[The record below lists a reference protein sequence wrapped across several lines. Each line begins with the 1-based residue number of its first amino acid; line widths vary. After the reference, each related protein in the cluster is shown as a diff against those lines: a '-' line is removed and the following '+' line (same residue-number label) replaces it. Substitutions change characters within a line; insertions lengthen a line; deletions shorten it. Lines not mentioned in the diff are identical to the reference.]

1 MSNYLLPL
9 PQRDCLRRV
18 PAPAVTH
25 CYALNSIPPVTMVC
39 PNAGKDVTASL
50 FLYSRMDGGRVSP
63 LGGGSRIQR
72 NAHAMSKRIKKYP
85 NFQDLYSFE
94 DYKRAFEAQETF
106 CCGLS
111 PICLSAPKHHDS
123 VHTDVTGD
131 ESADTA
137 LVTIRT
143 LKLAYATQV
152 WTRAMLVS
160 SGDDDALYGYW
171 NLHYRDNETSFR
183 ELAYTDLPDGVTPE
197 VLASYFWDL
206 LETIANSGSVKVCE
220 GYSLINKG
228 LDGLGI
234 TESPSIAFDVVLDRD
249 EAKGCFDEISDVMG
263 YPYNRKPRSYRWEE
277 IRDLFTELSLKQL
290 SLMNLELLHKHTDID
305 EDLFRACNALDI
317 QGVKFAISR
326 GANVNAL
333 DKKGESALQKAVE
346 DFSFYGI
353 EIDKRYSDEERTR
366 ITDAAYERS
375 RAIVDL
381 LVSHGADV
389 DLFGV
394 EGRQPITCAYFE
406 HSPTMIKHLL
416 ELGSDPNYNSYR
428 SDDVPYESED
438 STRCTIL
445 NFISVDWGESYGVYK
460 DDKEV
465 AEMIR
470 AYGGRL
476 YDWDYDPQRRIH
488 IGQYYVRM
496 EPDEDEENLFYDNSG
511 WGIGDAD
518 HLTIED
524 ETLHQTT
531 ISLEAIE
538 GLRQWHAEYRSCC
551 EEEDFDRDGWNRRGL
566 ALAREVARVLPES
579 VALHYPYGD
588 DIEIQEIQWFPW
600 CKRHHIMYLSESRRI
615 TPTE

>member
-1 MSNYLLPL
+1 
-9 PQRDCLRRV
+9 
-18 PAPAVTH
+18 
-25 CYALNSIPPVTMVC
+25 
-39 PNAGKDVTASL
+39 
-50 FLYSRMDGGRVSP
+50 
-63 LGGGSRIQR
+63 
-72 NAHAMSKRIKKYP
+72 MSKRIKKYP

-94 DYKRAFEAQETF
+94 DYKRAYEAQETF

-171 NLHYRDNETSFR
+171 NLHYCDNETSFR
-183 ELAYTDLPDGVTPE
+183 ELAYTDLPNGVTPE

-228 LDGLGI
+228 LDSFGI
-234 TESPSIAFDVVLDRD
+234 KKSPSIAFDVVLDRD
-249 EAKGCFDEISDVMG
+249 EAKGCFDEISNVMAF
-263 YPYNRKPRSYRWEE
+263 PYNREPRSYRWEE
-277 IRDLFTELSLKQL
+277 IQDLFTELSLKQL

-375 RAIVDL
+375 RTIVDL

-470 AYGGRL
+470 TYGGRL

-488 IGQYYVRM
+488 IGRYYVRI
-496 EPDEDEENLFYDNSG
+496 EPDEDEENLFFDNSG

-524 ETLHQTT
+524 EMLHQTT

-551 EEEDFDRDGWNRRGL
+551 EEENFDRDEWNRRGL
-566 ALAREVARVLPES
+566 ALAREVARVLPET

-600 CKRHHIMYLSESRRI
+600 CQRHHIMYLSESRRI

>member
-1 MSNYLLPL
+1 
-9 PQRDCLRRV
+9 
-18 PAPAVTH
+18 
-25 CYALNSIPPVTMVC
+25 
-39 PNAGKDVTASL
+39 
-50 FLYSRMDGGRVSP
+50 
-63 LGGGSRIQR
+63 
-72 NAHAMSKRIKKYP
+72 MSKRIKKYP

-94 DYKRAFEAQETF
+94 DYKRAYEAQETF

-111 PICLSAPKHHDS
+111 PICLSAPKHHVS

-131 ESADTA
+131 ESSDTA

-160 SGDDDALYGYW
+160 SGNDDALYGYW
-171 NLHYRDNETSFR
+171 SLHYRDNETSFR
-183 ELAYTDLPDGVTPE
+183 ELAYVDLPDGVTPE

-234 TESPSIAFDVVLDRD
+234 TESPLIAFDVVLDRD
-249 EAKGCFDEISDVMG
+249 EAKGCVDEISDVMAF
-263 YPYNRKPRSYRWEE
+263 PYNREPKSYRWEE
-277 IRDLFTELSLKQL
+277 IQDLFTELSLKQL
-290 SLMNLELLHKHTDID
+290 SLMNLKLLHKHTDID

-333 DKKGESALQKAVE
+333 DKRGESALQKAVE
-346 DFSFYGI
+346 GLSFYRT
-353 EIDKRYSDEERTR
+353 ELDKSYSDEERTR

-375 RAIVDL
+375 RTIVDL

-416 ELGSDPNYNSYR
+416 ELESDPNYNSYR
-428 SDDVPYESED
+428 SEDVAYQSED

-488 IGQYYVRM
+488 IGRYYVRI
-496 EPDEDEENLFYDNSG
+496 EPDEDEENLFFDNSG
-511 WGIGDAD
+511 YGIGDAD

-531 ISLEAIE
+531 ISLEAIK

-551 EEEDFDRDGWNRRGL
+551 EEENFDRDEWNRRGL
-566 ALAREVARVLPES
+566 ALAREVARVLPET

>member
-1 MSNYLLPL
+1 
-9 PQRDCLRRV
+9 
-18 PAPAVTH
+18 
-25 CYALNSIPPVTMVC
+25 
-39 PNAGKDVTASL
+39 
-50 FLYSRMDGGRVSP
+50 
-63 LGGGSRIQR
+63 
-72 NAHAMSKRIKKYP
+72 MSKRIKKYP
-85 NFQDLYSFE
+85 NSQDLYSFE

-123 VHTDVTGD
+123 FHTDVIGD

-160 SGDDDALYGYW
+160 SGYTSELSNYW
-171 NLHYRDNETSFR
+171 SLQYRDNETSFR
-183 ELAYTDLPDGVTPE
+183 ELAYTDLPNGMMPE
-197 VLASYFWDL
+197 VLASFFWDL
-206 LETIANSGSVKVCE
+206 LETIANSGSIKVCE

-228 LDGLGI
+228 LDSFGI
-234 TESPSIAFDVVLDRD
+234 EKSPSVAFDVVLDRD

-263 YPYNRKPRSYRWEE
+263 YPYNRESRSYRWEE

-290 SLMNLELLHKHTDID
+290 SLMNLELLHKHSDID
-305 EDLFRACNALDI
+305 EDLFRACSALDI
-317 QGVKFAISR
+317 QGVKLAISR

-333 DKKGESALQKAVE
+333 DKKGESALQKTVE
-346 DFSFYGI
+346 YFSYYAIGR
-353 EIDKRYSDEERTR
+353 DKSYSDEER
-366 ITDAAYERS
+366 S
-375 RAIVDL
+375 LAIVDL

-394 EGRQPITCAYFE
+394 EGMQPITCAYYE
-406 HSPTMIKHLL
+406 HSPATIKHLL

-428 SDDVPYESED
+428 SCDVTYESGD

-445 NFISVDWGESYGVYK
+445 NLIWEHWGESYEAYK

-465 AEMIR
+465 TEMIR

-488 IGQYYVRM
+488 IGRYYVRM
-496 EPDEDEENLFYDNSG
+496 EPDEDEENLFFDNSG

-538 GLRQWHAEYRSCC
+538 GLRQWHAEYRRCC

-566 ALAREVARVLPES
+566 ALAREVARVLPET
-579 VALHYPYGD
+579 VALYYPYGD
-588 DIEIQEIQWFPW
+588 ELEIQWFDW
-600 CKRHHIMYLSESRRI
+600 CQRHHIMYLSESRRI

>member
-1 MSNYLLPL
+1 M
-9 PQRDCLRRV
+9 
-18 PAPAVTH
+18 AH
-25 CYALNSIPPVTMVC
+25 
-39 PNAGKDVTASL
+39 G
-50 FLYSRMDGGRVSP
+50 MD
-63 LGGGSRIQR
+63 
-72 NAHAMSKRIKKYP
+72 KRIKKYP

-94 DYKRAFEAQETF
+94 DYKRAYEAQETF

-111 PICLSAPKHHDS
+111 PICLSAPKHHAS
-123 VHTDVTGD
+123 IHTDVIGD

-160 SGDDDALYGYW
+160 SGDDDTLYGYW
-171 NLHYRDNETSFR
+171 SLHYRDNETSFR
-183 ELAYTDLPDGVTPE
+183 ELAYVELPDGVTPE
-197 VLASYFWDL
+197 VLASYFWKL

-234 TESPSIAFDVVLDRD
+234 TESPLIAFDVVLDRD
-249 EAKGCFDEISDVMG
+249 EAKGSLDEISDVMG
-263 YPYNRKPRSYRWEE
+263 YPYNREPRSYRWEE

-333 DKKGESALQKAVE
+333 DKTGESALQKAVE

-353 EIDKRYSDEERTR
+353 EIDKSYSDEERTR
-366 ITDAAYERS
+366 ITDAAYERAL
-375 RAIVDL
+375 AIVDL
-381 LVSHGADV
+381 LISHGADV

-394 EGRQPITCAYFE
+394 EGRQPITCAYYE
-406 HSPTMIKHLL
+406 HSPAMIKHLL

-428 SDDVPYESED
+428 SCDVPYETED

-445 NFISVDWGESYGVYK
+445 NLISEDWAESYGAHK

-465 AEMIR
+465 TEMIR

-488 IGQYYVRM
+488 IGRYYVRM

-524 ETLHQTT
+524 EMLQQTT

-551 EEEDFDRDGWNRRGL
+551 EAEDFDRDGWNKRGL
-566 ALAREVARVLPES
+566 ALAREVARVLPET
-579 VALHYPYGD
+579 VALYYPYGD
-588 DIEIQEIQWFPW
+588 ELEIQWFPW
-600 CKRHHIMYLSESRRI
+600 CKRHHIVYLSESRRI

>member
-1 MSNYLLPL
+1 
-9 PQRDCLRRV
+9 
-18 PAPAVTH
+18 
-25 CYALNSIPPVTMVC
+25 
-39 PNAGKDVTASL
+39 
-50 FLYSRMDGGRVSP
+50 
-63 LGGGSRIQR
+63 
-72 NAHAMSKRIKKYP
+72 MSKRIKKYP

-389 DLFGV
+389 GLFGV

>member
-1 MSNYLLPL
+1 
-9 PQRDCLRRV
+9 
-18 PAPAVTH
+18 
-25 CYALNSIPPVTMVC
+25 
-39 PNAGKDVTASL
+39 
-50 FLYSRMDGGRVSP
+50 
-63 LGGGSRIQR
+63 
-72 NAHAMSKRIKKYP
+72 MSKRIKKYP

-94 DYKRAFEAQETF
+94 DYKRAYEAQETF

-111 PICLSAPKHHDS
+111 PICLSAPKHHVS

-131 ESADTA
+131 ESSDTA

-160 SGDDDALYGYW
+160 SGNDDALYGYW
-171 NLHYRDNETSFR
+171 SLHYRDNETSFR
-183 ELAYTDLPDGVTPE
+183 ELAYVDLPDGVTPE

-234 TESPSIAFDVVLDRD
+234 TESPLIAFDVVLDRD
-249 EAKGCFDEISDVMG
+249 EAKGCVDEISDVMAF
-263 YPYNRKPRSYRWEE
+263 PYNREPKSYRWEE
-277 IRDLFTELSLKQL
+277 IQDLFTEVSLKQL
-290 SLMNLELLHKHTDID
+290 SLMNLKLLHKHTDID

-333 DKKGESALQKAVE
+333 DKRGESALQKAVE
-346 DFSFYGI
+346 GLSFYRT
-353 EIDKRYSDEERTR
+353 ELDKSYSDEERTR

-375 RAIVDL
+375 RTIVDL

-416 ELGSDPNYNSYR
+416 ELESDPNYNSYR
-428 SDDVPYESED
+428 SEDVAYQSED

-488 IGQYYVRM
+488 IGRYYVRI
-496 EPDEDEENLFYDNSG
+496 EPDEDEENLFFDNSG
-511 WGIGDAD
+511 YGIGDAD

-531 ISLEAIE
+531 ISLEAIK

-551 EEEDFDRDGWNRRGL
+551 EEENFDRDEWNRRGL
-566 ALAREVARVLPES
+566 ALAREVARVLPET

-600 CKRHHIMYLSESRRI
+600 CKRHHILYLSESRRI

>member
-1 MSNYLLPL
+1 
-9 PQRDCLRRV
+9 
-18 PAPAVTH
+18 
-25 CYALNSIPPVTMVC
+25 
-39 PNAGKDVTASL
+39 
-50 FLYSRMDGGRVSP
+50 
-63 LGGGSRIQR
+63 
-72 NAHAMSKRIKKYP
+72 MSKRIKKYP

-94 DYKRAFEAQETF
+94 DYKRACEAQETF

-111 PICLSAPKHHDS
+111 PICLSAPKHHVS

-131 ESADTA
+131 ESSDTA

-171 NLHYRDNETSFR
+171 SLHYRDNETSFR
-183 ELAYTDLPDGVTPE
+183 ELAYVDLPDGVTPE

-234 TESPSIAFDVVLDRD
+234 TESPLIAFDVVLDRD
-249 EAKGCFDEISDVMG
+249 EAKGCVDEISDVMG
-263 YPYNRKPRSYRWEE
+263 YPYNREPRSYRWEE

-375 RAIVDL
+375 CAIVDL

-445 NFISVDWGESYGVYK
+445 NFISEDWGESYGAHK
-460 DDKEV
+460 DDKEM

-488 IGQYYVRM
+488 IGRYYVRM
-496 EPDEDEENLFYDNSG
+496 EPDEDEENLFFDNSG

-531 ISLEAIE
+531 ISLEAIK
-538 GLRQWHAEYRSCC
+538 GLRQWHAEYRRCC

-588 DIEIQEIQWFPW
+588 ELEIQWFPW

>member
-1 MSNYLLPL
+1 
-9 PQRDCLRRV
+9 
-18 PAPAVTH
+18 
-25 CYALNSIPPVTMVC
+25 MVC
-39 PNAGKDVTASL
+39 PNAGKDVTVSL

-94 DYKRAFEAQETF
+94 DYKRAYEAQETF

-111 PICLSAPKHHDS
+111 PICLSAPKHHAS
-123 VHTDVTGD
+123 VHTNVTGD

-160 SGDDDALYGYW
+160 SGYTSELSNYW
-171 NLHYRDNETSFR
+171 SLQYRDNETSFR
-183 ELAYTDLPDGVTPE
+183 ELAYTDLPNGMTPE
-197 VLASYFWDL
+197 VLASFFWDL
-206 LETIANSGSVKVCE
+206 LETIANSGSIKVCE

-228 LDGLGI
+228 LDSFGI
-234 TESPSIAFDVVLDRD
+234 KKSPSIAFDVVLDRD
-249 EAKGCFDEISDVMG
+249 EAKGCFNEISDVMAF
-263 YPYNRKPRSYRWEE
+263 PYNREPRSYRWEE
-277 IRDLFTELSLKQL
+277 IQDLFTELSLKQL

-305 EDLFRACNALDI
+305 EDLFRACSALDI
-317 QGVKFAISR
+317 QGVKLAISR
-326 GANVNAL
+326 GVNVNAL
-333 DKKGESALQKAVE
+333 DKKGESALQKTVE
-346 DFSFYGI
+346 GFSFYGI
-353 EIDKRYSDEERTR
+353 EIYKSYSEEERTR

-394 EGRQPITCAYFE
+394 EGMQPITCAYYE
-406 HSPTMIKHLL
+406 HSPAMIKHLL

-428 SDDVPYESED
+428 SEDVAYQSED

-445 NFISVDWGESYGVYK
+445 DLIRGHWGESYEAYK

-488 IGQYYVRM
+488 IGRYYVRI
-496 EPDEDEENLFYDNSG
+496 EPDEDEENLFFDNSG
-511 WGIGDAD
+511 YGIGDAD

-524 ETLHQTT
+524 EMLHQTT

-538 GLRQWHAEYRSCC
+538 GLRQWHAEYRRCC
-551 EEEDFDRDGWNRRGL
+551 EEEDFDRDGWNKRGL

-588 DIEIQEIQWFPW
+588 DIEIQWFPW
-600 CKRHHIMYLSESRRI
+600 CQRHHIMYLSESRRI

>member
-1 MSNYLLPL
+1 
-9 PQRDCLRRV
+9 
-18 PAPAVTH
+18 
-25 CYALNSIPPVTMVC
+25 
-39 PNAGKDVTASL
+39 
-50 FLYSRMDGGRVSP
+50 
-63 LGGGSRIQR
+63 
-72 NAHAMSKRIKKYP
+72 MSKRIKKYP

-94 DYKRAFEAQETF
+94 DYKRAYEAQETF

-111 PICLSAPKHHDS
+111 PICLSAPKHHVS

-131 ESADTA
+131 ESSDTA

-160 SGDDDALYGYW
+160 SGNDDALYGYW
-171 NLHYRDNETSFR
+171 SLHYRDNETSFR
-183 ELAYTDLPDGVTPE
+183 ELAYVDLPDGVTPE

-234 TESPSIAFDVVLDRD
+234 TESPLIAFDVVLDRD
-249 EAKGCFDEISDVMG
+249 EAKGCVDEISDVMAF
-263 YPYNRKPRSYRWEE
+263 PYNREPKSYRWEE
-277 IRDLFTELSLKQL
+277 IQDLFTELSHKQL
-290 SLMNLELLHKHTDID
+290 SLMNLKLLHKHTDID
-305 EDLFRACNALDI
+305 GDLFRACNALDI

-333 DKKGESALQKAVE
+333 DKRGESALQKAVE
-346 DFSFYGI
+346 GLSFYRT
-353 EIDKRYSDEERTR
+353 ELDKSYSDEERTR

-375 RAIVDL
+375 RTIVDL

-416 ELGSDPNYNSYR
+416 ELESDPNYNSYR
-428 SDDVPYESED
+428 SEDVAYQSED

-445 NFISVDWGESYGVYK
+445 NFISVDWGESHGVYK

-488 IGQYYVRM
+488 IGRYYVRI
-496 EPDEDEENLFYDNSG
+496 EPDEDEENLFFDNSG

-531 ISLEAIE
+531 ISLEAIK

-551 EEEDFDRDGWNRRGL
+551 EEENFDRDEWNRRGL
-566 ALAREVARVLPES
+566 ALAREVARVLPET

>member
-1 MSNYLLPL
+1 M
-9 PQRDCLRRV
+9 
-18 PAPAVTH
+18 
-25 CYALNSIPPVTMVC
+25 
-39 PNAGKDVTASL
+39 
-50 FLYSRMDGGRVSP
+50 
-63 LGGGSRIQR
+63 
-72 NAHAMSKRIKKYP
+72 
-85 NFQDLYSFE
+85 
-94 DYKRAFEAQETF
+94 
-106 CCGLS
+106 
-111 PICLSAPKHHDS
+111 
-123 VHTDVTGD
+123 
-131 ESADTA
+131 
-137 LVTIRT
+137 
-143 LKLAYATQV
+143 
-152 WTRAMLVS
+152 
-160 SGDDDALYGYW
+160 
-171 NLHYRDNETSFR
+171 
-183 ELAYTDLPDGVTPE
+183 DLPDGVTPE

-263 YPYNRKPRSYRWEE
+263 YPYNREPRSYRWEE

-389 DLFGV
+389 GLFGV

>member
-1 MSNYLLPL
+1 
-9 PQRDCLRRV
+9 
-18 PAPAVTH
+18 
-25 CYALNSIPPVTMVC
+25 
-39 PNAGKDVTASL
+39 
-50 FLYSRMDGGRVSP
+50 
-63 LGGGSRIQR
+63 
-72 NAHAMSKRIKKYP
+72 MSKRIKKYP

>member
-1 MSNYLLPL
+1 M
-9 PQRDCLRRV
+9 
-18 PAPAVTH
+18 
-25 CYALNSIPPVTMVC
+25 
-39 PNAGKDVTASL
+39 AG
-50 FLYSRMDGGRVSP
+50 SRPWGV
-63 LGGGSRIQR
+63 SRIQK

-94 DYKRAFEAQETF
+94 DYKRACEAQETF

-123 VHTDVTGD
+123 FHTDVIGD
-131 ESADTA
+131 ESANIA

-160 SGDDDALYGYW
+160 SGYTSELSNYW
-171 NLHYRDNETSFR
+171 SLQYRDNETSFR
-183 ELAYTDLPDGVTPE
+183 ELAYVDLPDGVTPE

-234 TESPSIAFDVVLDRD
+234 KKSPSIAFDVVLDRD
-249 EAKGCFDEISDVMG
+249 EAKGCFDEISDVMA
-263 YPYNRKPRSYRWEE
+263 YHYNRESRSYRWEE

-290 SLMNLELLHKHTDID
+290 SLMNLELLHKHSDID
-305 EDLFRACNALDI
+305 EDLFQACSALDI
-317 QGVKFAISR
+317 EGVKLAISR

-333 DKKGESALQKAVE
+333 DKRGESALQKAVE
-346 DFSFYGI
+346 DFSFYRT
-353 EIDKRYSDEERTR
+353 ELDKSYSDEERSL
-366 ITDAAYERS
+366 E
-375 RAIVDL
+375 IVDL

-394 EGRQPITCAYFE
+394 EGMQPITCAYYE
-406 HSPTMIKHLL
+406 HSPATIKHLL

-428 SDDVPYESED
+428 SEDVSYESED

-445 NFISVDWGESYGVYK
+445 NLIWEHWGESYGVYK

-488 IGQYYVRM
+488 IGRYYVRI
-496 EPDEDEENLFYDNSG
+496 EPNENEENLFYDNSG

-531 ISLEAIE
+531 ISLEAIK
-538 GLRQWHAEYRSCC
+538 GLRQWHAEYRRCC

-588 DIEIQEIQWFPW
+588 ELEIQWFSW
-600 CKRHHIMYLSESRRI
+600 CQRHHITYLSESRRI
-615 TPTE
+615 SPTE

>member
-1 MSNYLLPL
+1 
-9 PQRDCLRRV
+9 
-18 PAPAVTH
+18 
-25 CYALNSIPPVTMVC
+25 
-39 PNAGKDVTASL
+39 
-50 FLYSRMDGGRVSP
+50 
-63 LGGGSRIQR
+63 
-72 NAHAMSKRIKKYP
+72 MSKRIKKYP

-94 DYKRAFEAQETF
+94 DYKRACEAQETF

-123 VHTDVTGD
+123 VHTDVIGD
-131 ESADTA
+131 ESANIA

-171 NLHYRDNETSFR
+171 SLHYRDNETSFR
-183 ELAYTDLPDGVTPE
+183 ELAYTDLPEGVTPE
-197 VLASYFWDL
+197 TLASHFWDL

-228 LDGLGI
+228 LDSFGI
-234 TESPSIAFDVVLDRD
+234 KKSPSIAFDVVLDRD
-249 EAKGCFDEISDVMG
+249 EAKGCFDEISDVMA
-263 YPYNRKPRSYRWEE
+263 YPYNREPRSYRWEE

-290 SLMNLELLHKHTDID
+290 SLMNLELLHKHSDID
-305 EDLFRACNALDI
+305 EDLFRACSALDI
-317 QGVKFAISR
+317 QGVKHAISR

-375 RAIVDL
+375 RTIVDL
-381 LVSHGADV
+381 LVSHRADV

-488 IGQYYVRM
+488 IGRYYVRI
-496 EPDEDEENLFYDNSG
+496 EPDEDEENLFFDNTG
-511 WGIGDAD
+511 YGIGDAD

-531 ISLEAIE
+531 ISLEAIK

-551 EEEDFDRDGWNRRGL
+551 EEENFDRDEWNRRGL
-566 ALAREVARVLPES
+566 ALAREVARVLPET

>member
-1 MSNYLLPL
+1 
-9 PQRDCLRRV
+9 
-18 PAPAVTH
+18 
-25 CYALNSIPPVTMVC
+25 
-39 PNAGKDVTASL
+39 
-50 FLYSRMDGGRVSP
+50 
-63 LGGGSRIQR
+63 
-72 NAHAMSKRIKKYP
+72 MSKRIKKYP

-94 DYKRAFEAQETF
+94 DYKRAYEAQETF

-111 PICLSAPKHHDS
+111 PICLSAPKHHVS

-131 ESADTA
+131 ESSDTA

-160 SGDDDALYGYW
+160 SGNDDALYGYW
-171 NLHYRDNETSFR
+171 SLHYRDNETSFR
-183 ELAYTDLPDGVTPE
+183 ELAYVDLPDGVTPE

-234 TESPSIAFDVVLDRD
+234 TESPLIAFDVVLDRD
-249 EAKGCFDEISDVMG
+249 EAKGCVDEISDVMAF
-263 YPYNRKPRSYRWEE
+263 PYNREPKSYRWEE
-277 IRDLFTELSLKQL
+277 IQDLFTELSLKQL
-290 SLMNLELLHKHTDID
+290 SLMNLKLLHKHTDID
-305 EDLFRACNALDI
+305 GDLFRACNALDI

-333 DKKGESALQKAVE
+333 DKRGESALQKAVE
-346 DFSFYGI
+346 GLSFYRT
-353 EIDKRYSDEERTR
+353 ELDKSYSDEERTR

-375 RAIVDL
+375 RTIVDL

-416 ELGSDPNYNSYR
+416 ELESDPNYNSYR
-428 SDDVPYESED
+428 SEDVAYQSED

-445 NFISVDWGESYGVYK
+445 NFISVDWGESHGVYK

-488 IGQYYVRM
+488 IGRYYVRI
-496 EPDEDEENLFYDNSG
+496 EPDEDEENLFFDNSG

-531 ISLEAIE
+531 ISLEAIK

-551 EEEDFDRDGWNRRGL
+551 EEENFDRDEWNRRGL
-566 ALAREVARVLPES
+566 ALAREVARVLPET

>member
-1 MSNYLLPL
+1 
-9 PQRDCLRRV
+9 
-18 PAPAVTH
+18 
-25 CYALNSIPPVTMVC
+25 
-39 PNAGKDVTASL
+39 
-50 FLYSRMDGGRVSP
+50 
-63 LGGGSRIQR
+63 
-72 NAHAMSKRIKKYP
+72 MSKRIKKYP

-94 DYKRAFEAQETF
+94 DYKRAYEAQETF

-123 VHTDVTGD
+123 FHTDVIGD
-131 ESADTA
+131 ESANIA

-160 SGDDDALYGYW
+160 SGYTSELSNYW
-171 NLHYRDNETSFR
+171 SLQYRDNETSFR
-183 ELAYTDLPDGVTPE
+183 ELAYTDLPNGMTPK
-197 VLASYFWDL
+197 VLASFFWDL
-206 LETIANSGSVKVCE
+206 LETIANSSSIKVCE

-228 LDGLGI
+228 LDSFGI
-234 TESPSIAFDVVLDRD
+234 KKSPSIAFDVVLDRD

-263 YPYNRKPRSYRWEE
+263 YPYNREPRSYRWEE

-375 RAIVDL
+375 LEIVDL

-394 EGRQPITCAYFE
+394 EGMQPITCAYYE
-406 HSPTMIKHLL
+406 HSPAMIKHLL

-428 SDDVPYESED
+428 SEDIPYESED

-445 NFISVDWGESYGVYK
+445 NLIWEHWGESYEAYK

-465 AEMIR
+465 TEMIR

-488 IGQYYVRM
+488 IGRYYVRM
-496 EPDEDEENLFYDNSG
+496 EPDEDEENLFFDNSG

-524 ETLHQTT
+524 EMLQQTT

-551 EEEDFDRDGWNRRGL
+551 EEENFDRDGWNRRGL

-588 DIEIQEIQWFPW
+588 DLEIQWFPW
-600 CKRHHIMYLSESRRI
+600 CKRHHITYLSESRRI

>member
-1 MSNYLLPL
+1 
-9 PQRDCLRRV
+9 
-18 PAPAVTH
+18 
-25 CYALNSIPPVTMVC
+25 
-39 PNAGKDVTASL
+39 
-50 FLYSRMDGGRVSP
+50 MD
-63 LGGGSRIQR
+63 
-72 NAHAMSKRIKKYP
+72 KRIKKYP

-94 DYKRAFEAQETF
+94 DYKRAYEAQETF

-111 PICLSAPKHHDS
+111 PICLSAPKHHAS
-123 VHTDVTGD
+123 IHTDVIGD

-160 SGDDDALYGYW
+160 SGDDDTLYGYW
-171 NLHYRDNETSFR
+171 SLHYRDNETSFR
-183 ELAYTDLPDGVTPE
+183 ELAYVELPDGVTPE
-197 VLASYFWDL
+197 VLASYFWKL

-228 LDGLGI
+228 LDSFGI
-234 TESPSIAFDVVLDRD
+234 EKSPSVAFDVVLDRD

-263 YPYNRKPRSYRWEE
+263 YPYNREPRSYRWEE
-277 IRDLFTELSLKQL
+277 IQDLFTELSLKQL

-305 EDLFRACNALDI
+305 EDLFRACSALDI
-317 QGVKFAISR
+317 QGVKLAISR

-346 DFSFYGI
+346 GFSFYRI
-353 EIDKRYSDEERTR
+353 EIDKSYSDEER
-366 ITDAAYERS
+366 S
-375 RAIVDL
+375 LAIVDL

-394 EGRQPITCAYFE
+394 EGMQPITCAYYE
-406 HSPTMIKHLL
+406 HSPATIKHLL

-428 SDDVPYESED
+428 SEDIPYESED

-445 NFISVDWGESYGVYK
+445 NLIWEHWGESYEAYK

-465 AEMIR
+465 TEMIR

-488 IGQYYVRM
+488 IGRYYVRM

-524 ETLHQTT
+524 ETLQQTT

-551 EEEDFDRDGWNRRGL
+551 EEEDFDRDGWNKRGL
-566 ALAREVARVLPES
+566 ALAREVARVLPET

-588 DIEIQEIQWFPW
+588 ELEIQWFPW
-600 CKRHHIMYLSESRRI
+600 CKRHHIMYLSESQRI

>member
-1 MSNYLLPL
+1 
-9 PQRDCLRRV
+9 
-18 PAPAVTH
+18 
-25 CYALNSIPPVTMVC
+25 
-39 PNAGKDVTASL
+39 
-50 FLYSRMDGGRVSP
+50 
-63 LGGGSRIQR
+63 
-72 NAHAMSKRIKKYP
+72 MSKRIKKYP

-94 DYKRAFEAQETF
+94 DYKRAYEAQETF

-160 SGDDDALYGYW
+160 SGNDDALYGYW
-171 NLHYRDNETSFR
+171 SLHYRDNETSFR
-183 ELAYTDLPDGVTPE
+183 ELAYVDLPDGVTPE

-234 TESPSIAFDVVLDRD
+234 TESPLIAFDVVLDRD

-263 YPYNRKPRSYRWEE
+263 YPYNREPRSYRWEE

-375 RAIVDL
+375 RTIVDL

-488 IGQYYVRM
+488 IGRYYVRM
-496 EPDEDEENLFYDNSG
+496 EPDEDEENLFFDNSG

-531 ISLEAIE
+531 ISLEAIK

-551 EEEDFDRDGWNRRGL
+551 EEENFDRDEWNRRGL
-566 ALAREVARVLPES
+566 ALAREVARVLPET

>member
-1 MSNYLLPL
+1 
-9 PQRDCLRRV
+9 
-18 PAPAVTH
+18 
-25 CYALNSIPPVTMVC
+25 
-39 PNAGKDVTASL
+39 
-50 FLYSRMDGGRVSP
+50 MD
-63 LGGGSRIQR
+63 
-72 NAHAMSKRIKKYP
+72 KRIKKYP

-94 DYKRAFEAQETF
+94 DYKRAYEARETF

-111 PICLSAPKHHDS
+111 PICLSAPKHHAS
-123 VHTDVTGD
+123 IHTDVIGD

-137 LVTIRT
+137 LLTIRT

-160 SGDDDALYGYW
+160 SRDNDALYGYW
-171 NLHYRDNETSFR
+171 SLHYCDNETSFR
-183 ELAYTDLPDGVTPE
+183 ELAYADLPDGVTPE
-197 VLASYFWDL
+197 TLTSYFWKL
-206 LETIANSGSVKVCE
+206 LEDIANSGSVKVCE

-228 LDGLGI
+228 LDSFGI
-234 TESPSIAFDVVLDRD
+234 EKSPSVAFDVVLDRD
-249 EAKGCFDEISDVMG
+249 EAKGCFDEISDAMA
-263 YPYNRKPRSYRWEE
+263 YPYNRESRSYRWEE

-290 SLMNLELLHKHTDID
+290 SLMNLELLHKHSDID
-305 EDLFRACNALDI
+305 EDLFRACSALDI
-317 QGVKFAISR
+317 QGVKHAISR

-333 DKKGESALQKAVE
+333 DKRGESALQKAVE
-346 DFSFYGI
+346 GFSFYRI
-353 EIDKRYSDEERTR
+353 EPDKSYSDEER
-366 ITDAAYERS
+366 S
-375 RAIVDL
+375 LAIVDL

-394 EGRQPITCAYFE
+394 EGMQPITCAYYE
-406 HSPTMIKHLL
+406 HSPAMIKHLL

-428 SDDVPYESED
+428 SEDIPYESED

-445 NFISVDWGESYGVYK
+445 NLIWEHWGENYEAYK

-465 AEMIR
+465 TEMIR

-488 IGQYYVRM
+488 IGRYYVRI

-511 WGIGDAD
+511 WGIGDTD

-566 ALAREVARVLPES
+566 ALAREVARVLPET

-588 DIEIQEIQWFPW
+588 ELEIQWFPW
-600 CKRHHIMYLSESRRI
+600 CKRHHIVYLSESRRI

>member
-1 MSNYLLPL
+1 M
-9 PQRDCLRRV
+9 
-18 PAPAVTH
+18 
-25 CYALNSIPPVTMVC
+25 
-39 PNAGKDVTASL
+39 AG
-50 FLYSRMDGGRVSP
+50 SRP
-63 LGGGSRIQR
+63 WGGGSRIQR

-94 DYKRAFEAQETF
+94 DYKRAYEAQETF

-160 SGDDDALYGYW
+160 SGNDDALYGYW
-171 NLHYRDNETSFR
+171 SLHYRDNETSFR
-183 ELAYTDLPDGVTPE
+183 ELAYVDLPDGVTPE

-234 TESPSIAFDVVLDRD
+234 TESPLIAFDVVLDRD

-263 YPYNRKPRSYRWEE
+263 YPYNREPRSYRWEE

-375 RAIVDL
+375 RTIVDL

-470 AYGGRL
+470 SFGGRL
-476 YDWDYDPQRRIH
+476 YDWDYDTQRRIH
-488 IGQYYVRM
+488 IGRYYVRM
-496 EPDEDEENLFYDNSG
+496 EPDEDEENLFFDNSG

-531 ISLEAIE
+531 ISLEAIK

-551 EEEDFDRDGWNRRGL
+551 EEENFDRDEWNRRGL
-566 ALAREVARVLPES
+566 ALAREVARVLPET

>member
-1 MSNYLLPL
+1 
-9 PQRDCLRRV
+9 
-18 PAPAVTH
+18 
-25 CYALNSIPPVTMVC
+25 
-39 PNAGKDVTASL
+39 
-50 FLYSRMDGGRVSP
+50 
-63 LGGGSRIQR
+63 
-72 NAHAMSKRIKKYP
+72 MSKRIKKYP

-94 DYKRAFEAQETF
+94 DYKRAYEAQETF

-111 PICLSAPKHHDS
+111 PICLSAPKLHDS
-123 VHTDVTGD
+123 AHTDVIGD
-131 ESADTA
+131 ESANIA

-160 SGDDDALYGYW
+160 SGYTSELSNYW
-171 NLHYRDNETSFR
+171 SLHYRDNETSFR
-183 ELAYTDLPDGVTPE
+183 ELAYADLPDGVTPE
-197 VLASYFWDL
+197 VLASDFWKL

-228 LDGLGI
+228 LDSFGI
-234 TESPSIAFDVVLDRD
+234 EKSPSVAFDVVIDRD
-249 EAKGCFDEISDVMG
+249 EAKGCFDEISDVMA
-263 YPYNRKPRSYRWEE
+263 YPYNREPRSYRWEE
-277 IRDLFTELSLKQL
+277 IQDLFTELSLKQL

-305 EDLFRACNALDI
+305 EDLFRACSTLDI
-317 QGVKFAISR
+317 QGVKLAISR

-346 DFSFYGI
+346 GFSFYRI
-353 EIDKRYSDEERTR
+353 ELDKSYSDEER
-366 ITDAAYERS
+366 S
-375 RAIVDL
+375 LAIVDL

-394 EGRQPITCAYFE
+394 EGMQPITCAYYE
-406 HSPTMIKHLL
+406 HSPAMIKHLL

-428 SDDVPYESED
+428 SEDIPYESED

-445 NFISVDWGESYGVYK
+445 NLIWEHWGENYEAYK

-465 AEMIR
+465 TEMIR

-488 IGQYYVRM
+488 IGRYYVRM

-551 EEEDFDRDGWNRRGL
+551 EEEDFDRDGWNKRGL
-566 ALAREVARVLPES
+566 ALAREVARVLPET
-579 VALHYPYGD
+579 VALYYPYGD
-588 DIEIQEIQWFPW
+588 ELEIQWFPW
-600 CKRHHIMYLSESRRI
+600 CKSHHIMYLSESRRI

>member
-1 MSNYLLPL
+1 M
-9 PQRDCLRRV
+9 
-18 PAPAVTH
+18 
-25 CYALNSIPPVTMVC
+25 
-39 PNAGKDVTASL
+39 
-50 FLYSRMDGGRVSP
+50 
-63 LGGGSRIQR
+63 GGSRIQR
-72 NAHAMSKRIKKYP
+72 NAHTMSKRIKKYP

-94 DYKRAFEAQETF
+94 DYKRAYEAQETF

-111 PICLSAPKHHDS
+111 PICLSAPKHHVS

-131 ESADTA
+131 ESSDTA

-160 SGDDDALYGYW
+160 SGNDDALYGYW
-171 NLHYRDNETSFR
+171 SLHYRDNETSFR
-183 ELAYTDLPDGVTPE
+183 ELAYVDLPDGVTPE

-234 TESPSIAFDVVLDRD
+234 TESPLIAFDVVLDRD
-249 EAKGCFDEISDVMG
+249 EAKGCVDEISDVMAF
-263 YPYNRKPRSYRWEE
+263 PYNREPKSYRWEE
-277 IRDLFTELSLKQL
+277 IQDLFTELSLKQL
-290 SLMNLELLHKHTDID
+290 SLMNLKLLHKHTDID

-333 DKKGESALQKAVE
+333 DKRGESALQKAVE
-346 DFSFYGI
+346 GLSFYRT
-353 EIDKRYSDEERTR
+353 ELDKSYSDEERTR

-375 RAIVDL
+375 RTIVDL

-416 ELGSDPNYNSYR
+416 ELESDPNYNSYR
-428 SDDVPYESED
+428 SEDVAYQSED

-476 YDWDYDPQRRIH
+476 YDWDYAPQRRIH
-488 IGQYYVRM
+488 IGRYYVRI
-496 EPDEDEENLFYDNSG
+496 EPDEDEENLFFDNSG
-511 WGIGDAD
+511 YGIGDAD

-531 ISLEAIE
+531 ISLEAIK

-551 EEEDFDRDGWNRRGL
+551 EEENFDRDEWNRRGL

-600 CKRHHIMYLSESRRI
+600 CKSHHIMYLSESRRI